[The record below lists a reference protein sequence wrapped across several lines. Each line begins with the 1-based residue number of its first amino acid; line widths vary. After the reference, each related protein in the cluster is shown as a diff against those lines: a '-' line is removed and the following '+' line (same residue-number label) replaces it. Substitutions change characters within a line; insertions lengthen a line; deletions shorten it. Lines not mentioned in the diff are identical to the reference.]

1 MGISQYFSLEAVS
14 MPATRSRK
22 RFSSR
27 RPEVLHKPRG
37 VIHPRVQ
44 KVGPE
49 HFGIVSVDCA
59 KARSK
64 WMLCDFYGNVL
75 VPPTVVEHN
84 RVALTA
90 ATIQLRRE
98 TTRLGLEDLIVAVER
113 TGRYHHPV
121 QRAFAAAG
129 FEVRIVH
136 PFATKQFR
144 QASDPGIKTDDTDL
158 SAIQLAAVNGFALVE
173 LPRDDT
179 WKELQL
185 FIRYR
190 RDLVFKTSALCT
202 QIREHLEA
210 ALPGYAACFD
220 NLWLRAC
227 AFPLV
232 RALGSA
238 EAILQAGLPGLI
250 QILRQQQVR
259 FQERTLRRVLTW
271 AEQAAP
277 SDQAA
282 ALHRRVALSLE
293 DDRQRKNREIQG
305 LEREIAGRLVRTP
318 YVLLLSFPGIN
329 VVSAADFAGEMGPID
344 NYANARCITGRA
356 GIRPSRYQSDQVDR
370 PNGPLVRCAN
380 RKLRAA
386 ILGIA
391 DNLVT
396 CNRHFNVLTV
406 RWRGQGKDPRHTRV
420 KIALRFCRI
429 AYQMVAGRQVFHHP
443 CLQHRS
449 YILDKLNAFHREH
462 ETTLAQTLAD
472 LQAAIEQ
479 VPRSA
484 YADEARPL
492 AQELQRIEQGRRRG
506 PQLLGDILPI
516 VLARLGVEAL
526 QSEESGEHDPT

>member
-1 MGISQYFSLEAVS
+1 
-14 MPATRSRK
+14 MPVTRSRK
-22 RFSSR
+22 RSSSR

-49 HFGIVSVDCA
+49 HFGIVTVDCA

-75 VPPTVVEHN
+75 LPPTTVEHN
-84 RVALTA
+84 RVALSA
-90 ATIQLRRE
+90 ATAQLRQQMAQH
-98 TTRLGLEDLIVAVER
+98 DLRDVIVAIER
-113 TGRYHHPV
+113 TGRYHHPT
-121 QRAFAAAG
+121 QRTLVAAG

-158 SAIQLAAVNGFALVE
+158 VAIQRAAVNGFALIE
-173 LPRDDT
+173 PPRDDT

-185 FIRYR
+185 LIRHR
-190 RDLVFKTSALCT
+190 RDLVFKTSALCA
-202 QIREHLEA
+202 QIREHLDA
-210 ALPGYAACFD
+210 ALPGYAVCFY
-220 NLWLRAC
+220 NLWIRAC

-232 RALGSA
+232 RAFSSA
-238 EAILQAGLPGLI
+238 QAMLQAGLRGFTEV
-250 QILRQQQVR
+250 LRQQGVR
-259 FQERTLRRVLTW
+259 FQERTLKRVLAW

-282 ALHRRVALSLE
+282 ALHQRVALSLE
-293 DDRQRKNREIQG
+293 DDRQRKTLEIQE
-305 LEREIAGRLVRTP
+305 LEREIASRLVRTP

-329 VVSAADFAGEMGPID
+329 VVSAADFAGEMGPIG
-344 NYANARCITGRA
+344 NYANSRCITGRA
-356 GIRPSRYQSDQVDR
+356 GLRPSRYQSDQVDR

-391 DNLVT
+391 DNLVC
-396 CNRHFNVLTV
+396 CNRHFNVLAL
-406 RWRGQGKDPRHTRV
+406 RWQAEGKDPRYTRV

-429 AYQMVAGRQVFHHP
+429 AYQMVAGGQVFRHP
-443 CLQHRS
+443 CLQQRS

-462 ETTLAQTLAD
+462 ETTLPQNLAD
-472 LQAAIEQ
+472 LQAAIEHL
-479 VPRSA
+479 PRSA
-484 YADEARPL
+484 YAEEAKPL
-492 AQELQRIEQGRRRG
+492 AEELQRIEQGRRRG

-516 VLARLGVEAL
+516 VLARLGVGAL
-526 QSEESGEHDPT
+526 QSTESGEHDLT